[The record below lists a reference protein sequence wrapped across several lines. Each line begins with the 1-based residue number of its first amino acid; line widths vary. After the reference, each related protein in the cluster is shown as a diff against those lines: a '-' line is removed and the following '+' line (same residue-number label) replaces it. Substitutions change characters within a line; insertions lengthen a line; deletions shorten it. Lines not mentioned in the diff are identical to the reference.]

1 MPDLPGTT
9 LEIDYAMVQHIFQ
22 GDDCQLDYCKIYP
35 CLDLPYTKIRDWKHS
50 GKWKPIAERNI
61 RESCKKYWRKH
72 VEEGGSIWTIF
83 TEDGWQKSPSECI
96 KFKKNVQNKVRH
108 MFREAEKYMFI
119 HIVDEPVGSEGSVS
133 TIPTEEEY
141 WKH

>member
-1 MPDLPGTT
+1 MQVSYQPF
-9 LEIDYAMVQHIFQ
+9 EQIIDYDTF
-22 GDDCQLDYCKIYP
+22 
-35 CLDLPYTKIRDWKHS
+35 KHWTTS
-50 GKWKPIAERNI
+50 YIKNGKRFHGPVEWKPIAERNI

-96 KFKKNVQNKVRH
+96 KFKKNVQNKVRR

>member
-1 MPDLPGTT
+1 MQVSYQHF
-9 LEIDYAMVQHIFQ
+9 EQIIDYDTF
-22 GDDCQLDYCKIYP
+22 
-35 CLDLPYTKIRDWKHS
+35 KHWITNYIEN
-50 GKWKPIAERNI
+50 GKRFHGPVEWKPIAERNI

-83 TEDGWQKSPSECI
+83 TEDGWQKSPSECN